1 MCAFCWFL
9 LRAYIT
15 MHGSRNVRYLR
26 KFGMYM
32 IGVRGSIRVR
42 DKKFVYTAKRLAR
55 FGGSSRLLTNRYRKI
70 FLLGQS
76 GRRVKLITHP
86 LMP

>member
-1 MCAFCWFL
+1 MQ
-9 LRAYIT
+9 
-15 MHGSRNVRYLR
+15 GSKNAKYLR
-26 KFGMYM
+26 KFRRYM

-42 DKKFVYTAKRLAR
+42 DKKFVYTAKGLAR
-55 FGGSSRLLTNRYRKI
+55 IRGSSRLLSNRYLKI

-76 GRRVKLITHP
+76 GRRVKLINHP

>member
-1 MCAFCWFL
+1 
-9 LRAYIT
+9 
-15 MHGSRNVRYLR
+15 MHNSKDVKYLR
-26 KFGMYM
+26 KFGKYV

-42 DKKFVYTAKRLAR
+42 DKKPVYSAKRPAQLW
-55 FGGSSRLLTNRYRKI
+55 GSSRLLSNGYLKI

>member
-1 MCAFCWFL
+1 
-9 LRAYIT
+9 
-15 MHGSRNVRYLR
+15 MHGSKNANYLR
-26 KFGMYM
+26 KFGRYM

-55 FGGSSRLLTNRYRKI
+55 LGGSSRLLSNRYLKI
-70 FLLGQS
+70 FLLENR